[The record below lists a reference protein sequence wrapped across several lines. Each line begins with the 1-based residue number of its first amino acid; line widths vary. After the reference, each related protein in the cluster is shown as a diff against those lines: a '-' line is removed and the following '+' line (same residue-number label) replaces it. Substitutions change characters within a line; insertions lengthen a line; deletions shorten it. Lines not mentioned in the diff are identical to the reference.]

1 MYVIF
6 SEDQPRPM
14 YCSSTRLKNMEQIT
28 NIILQW
34 HYVDTLHAIS
44 LADSPAQPANQLS
57 VWDNVQHRCTVWV
70 KKNLPAAVFWHFF
83 PKRLGIFDQFLH
95 TYYTFISTL

>member
-1 MYVIF
+1 LIF

-57 VWDNVQHRCTVWV
+57 V
-70 KKNLPAAVFWHFF
+70 
-83 PKRLGIFDQFLH
+83 
-95 TYYTFISTL
+95 